1 MATILIKNV
10 QLLDGIGR
18 PAVKSDVLIKNDKIS
33 AIGNFPNYK
42 ADEIIDAMGA
52 YLAPGFIDV
61 NNEGDHSLEIFS
73 NDYQENILKQGITS
87 VIGGH
92 GGFSLAPLL
101 YGSLEAIRPWADIRK
116 INVNWHTLA
125 EFLKTFTTRKLGV
138 NFGTFLGHTTVRFD
152 IIHDAHKLIFRDL
165 TPNESAVL
173 NFVMGE
179 NLNPP
184 AGGGAFGISVGL
196 DHPLVSEASYFEI
209 KKMAELA
216 VKAGALLSYNLKDNK
231 EGIVD
236 SVKKAIFLAKETG
249 VKILINNFK
258 SSLEAFNLIEEN
270 SSNADICF
278 CVNLNDDYSGE
289 SAKILQSDKALISSG
304 GFGKFLELV
313 EKDKIMTIEEAVKK
327 ITSLP
332 TTKLKLNKRG
342 IVREGYFADLVL
354 FRDVEISDV
363 IINGKR
369 AVKEGKFQNILA
381 GEVLVNGKFI

>member
-1 MATILIKNV
+1 MTILIKNV
-10 QLLDGIGR
+10 QLLDGAGR
-18 PAVKSDVLIKNDKIS
+18 PAIKADVLIKNDKIS

-42 ADEIIDAMGA
+42 ADEIIEALGA
-52 YLAPGFIDV
+52 YLAPGFIDI
-61 NNEGDHSLEIFS
+61 NNESDHSLEIFS
-73 NDYQENILKQGITS
+73 NDYQKNILKQGITS

-101 YGSLEAIRPWADIRK
+101 YGSLEAIKPWADTRK

-125 EFLKTFTTRKLGV
+125 EFLKTFKTRKLGV

-173 NFVMGE
+173 NFVMKK
-179 NLNPP
+179 NLNSL

-196 DHPLVSEASYFEI
+196 DHPLVLEASYFEI
-209 KKMAELA
+209 KRMAELA
-216 VKAGALLSYNLKDNK
+216 AKAGALLSYNLKDNK

-258 SSLEAFNLIEEN
+258 PSLEAFDLIEGN
-270 SSNADICF
+270 SASADICF
-278 CVNLNDDYSGE
+278 CVNLGDDYSGE
-289 SAKILQSDKALISSG
+289 SVKILQSDKALISSG
-304 GFGKFLELV
+304 LPAQAGGFEKILELV

-332 TTKLKLNKRG
+332 AAKLKLNKRG
-342 IVREGYFADLVL
+342 IIREGYFADLVL
-354 FRDVEISDV
+354 FRDAEISDV

-381 GEVLVNGKFI
+381 GEIL

>member
-1 MATILIKNV
+1 MTILIKNT
-10 QLLDGIGR
+10 QLLDGTGKPVIK
-18 PAVKSDVLIKNDKIS
+18 ADILIKNDKIS
-33 AIGNFPNYK
+33 AIDNFLNYK
-42 ADEIIDAMGA
+42 ADEIIDVMGS
-52 YLAPGFIDV
+52 YLAPGFIDI
-61 NNEGDHSLEIFS
+61 NNKGDRSLEIFS

-87 VIGGH
+87 IIGGH

-101 YGSLEAIRPWADIRK
+101 YGSLEAIKPWADIRK

-125 EFLKTFTTRKLGV
+125 EFLKTFKIRKLGV

-152 IIHDAHKLIFRDL
+152 IVHDAHKLIFRDL
-165 TPNESAVL
+165 TLNESAVL
-173 NFVMGE
+173 NFVMGK
-179 NLNPP
+179 NLNPS

-196 DHPLVSEASYFEI
+196 DHSLVSEASYFEI

-258 SSLEAFNLIEEN
+258 PSMEAFDLIEGN
-270 SSNADICF
+270 SANADICF
-278 CVNLNDDYSGE
+278 CVNLDDDYSGK

-304 GFGKFLELV
+304 LPAQADGFGKFLELV
-313 EKDKIMTIEEAVKK
+313 EKNKIMTLEEAVKK
-327 ITSLP
+327 LTSLP
-332 TTKLKLNKRG
+332 AAKLKLNKRG
-342 IVREGYFADLVL
+342 IIREGYFADLVL
-354 FRDVEISDV
+354 FRDAEISDV

-369 AVKEGKFQNILA
+369 TVREGKFQNILA
-381 GEVLVNGKFI
+381 GKIL